1 MASLAPDEKRAA
13 LARDHALNPHPET
26 VQDSLFTSGNAF
38 FDARDLVQVKCELI
52 RRVQAGQSV
61 VAATRAFG
69 LSRPTFY
76 QARAALE
83 KGAFSGFW
91 PSGPARAVPT
101 SSPPSASAASS
112 KLDWPNPPLGPSSWS
127 SLSSGASG

>member
-13 LARDHALNPHPET
+13 LARYHALNPHPET
-26 VQDSLFTSGNAF
+26 VTDPLFTSGNAF

-61 VAATRAFG
+61 AAATRAFG

-83 KGAFSGFW
+83 KGASSRFC
-91 PSGPARAVPT
+91 PSGLARDEPT
-101 SSPPSASAASS
+101 NSPTNASASSS
-112 KLDWPNPPLGPSSWS
+112 KPDWPNPPLEPSSWS
-127 SLSSGASG
+127 GWSRGASG